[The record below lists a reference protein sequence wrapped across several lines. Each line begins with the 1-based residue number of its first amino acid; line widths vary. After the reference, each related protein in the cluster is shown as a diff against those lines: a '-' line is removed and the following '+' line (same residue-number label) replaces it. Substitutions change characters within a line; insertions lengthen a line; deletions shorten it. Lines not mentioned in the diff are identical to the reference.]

1 MFRSPHRAVTFA
13 LVAVVLGLL
22 AAFAAVADG
31 GHALWP
37 WWSLVGLLSF
47 LVPLGSWSAHSSR
60 SRLVALAALMS
71 SSAVLVGGIAA
82 TSTAVLLVLVLT
94 LFAVAPAML
103 LTPHLRGHRVVG
115 LALFAVPVLLV
126 GAAVPMLAGSG
137 LGLEDLLALVPV
149 GVTGTAAAG
158 GAANVAEVL
167 GALSPLLGP
176 ALLFGGT
183 ATLVGCVVDLASR
196 LRTRISAQ
204 TARGIAFV
212 VGGLTLTLVAAA
224 GAVAAGSLS
233 GTASRVGE
241 VGVVLVLAGVAALA
255 HGLRELAQT
264 QELSGAGGILTV
276 LAVLAVLGGALLAP
290 ADAWITAA
298 SLAAL
303 LSLAGV
309 LGAVTGLCGAAA
321 LVRLPRRERN
331 PSRVVGLRA
340 RIAQP

>member
-158 GAANVAEVL
+158 G
-167 GALSPLLGP
+167 
-176 ALLFGGT
+176 
-183 ATLVGCVVDLASR
+183 CVVDLASR

-255 HGLRELAQT
+255 HGLRELART